1 MKIELVDKLN
11 AYISDIGVFYI
22 KLHNLHWNL
31 KGSQFKAVHEY
42 LETLYDSF
50 ADVLDEVAELLR
62 MKGYIPAASMK
73 EYLAMTTIEEL
84 DGSIVDVKTA
94 LEIVHDDMKNLKGKA
109 KEIHGLANSE
119 GDFAPANMM
128 EENIANY
135 SKNIWF
141 LRSMIV

>member
-42 LETLYDSF
+42 FESLYEAF

-73 EYLAMTTIEEL
+73 EYLTMATIEEL
-84 DGSIVDVKTA
+84 DGSIIDVKTA
-94 LEIVHDDMKNLKGKA
+94 LEIVHDDMKILKGKA
-109 KEIHGLANSE
+109 KEIRELADSD
-119 GDFAPANMM
+119 GDFATVNMM
-128 EENIANY
+128 EENISDYA
-135 SKNIWF
+135 KNIWF
-141 LRSMIV
+141 LRSMVA

>member
-1 MKIELVDKLN
+1 MKIELVDRLN

-73 EYLAMTTIEEL
+73 EYLAMATIEEL

-94 LEIVHDDMKNLKGKA
+94 LEIVHDDMKTLKAKA
-109 KEIHGLANSE
+109 KEIHELADSE
-119 GDFAPANMM
+119 GEFATVNMM
-128 EENIANY
+128 EENISNY

-141 LRSMIV
+141 LRSMIA

>member
-1 MKIELVDKLN
+1 MKIELVDRLN

-42 LETLYDSF
+42 FETLYDSF

-73 EYLAMTTIEEL
+73 EYLAMATIEEL

-94 LEIVHDDMKNLKGKA
+94 LEIVHDDMKSLKGKA
-109 KEIHGLANSE
+109 KEIHELADSE
-119 GDFAPANMM
+119 GEFATVNMM
-128 EENIANY
+128 EENISNY

-141 LRSMIV
+141 LRSMIA

>member
-1 MKIELVDKLN
+1 MKIELVDRLN

-42 LETLYDSF
+42 FETLYDSF

-73 EYLAMTTIEEL
+73 EYLAMATIEEL

-94 LEIVHDDMKNLKGKA
+94 LEIVHDDMKSLKAKA
-109 KEIHGLANSE
+109 KEIHELADSE
-119 GDFAPANMM
+119 GEFATVNMM
-128 EENIANY
+128 EDNISNY

-141 LRSMIV
+141 LRSMIA